1 MAASRYFD
9 NSVLA
14 EGIRIANGQTN
25 GVSHINKFGFNPAL
39 SGSYETIHDA
49 GGVYSYIATP
59 GTASVA
65 GASDSGAV
73 IEVQGLDANYNQV
86 TEDITVGAT
95 GSTVFSRVFRARVKS
110 LSSGTTNQGNITV
123 TVDSAV
129 RATILTGNGQT
140 LMALYT
146 IPANKKGYLKYFQGS
161 VEKNQDVI
169 FKIFTRNIDDG
180 AFNLKGQFG
189 TFGTPVTYDYQIPLE
204 FDEKTDIEIQAKAG
218 ATTGGG
224 AIFDLILVDE

>member
-1 MAASRYFD
+1 MAVSRYFD
-9 NSVLA
+9 NSQLA
-14 EGIRIANGQTN
+14 EAIRISNGQTK

-39 SGSYETIHDA
+39 SSSYETVHDA
-49 GGVYSYIATP
+49 GGVYSYISTP
-59 GTASVA
+59 GTAAVA

-146 IPANKKGYLKYFQGS
+146 IPANKKGYLTYFQGS
-161 VEKNQDVI
+161 MEKDTDAI
-169 FKIFTRNIDDG
+169 FKLFSRPIDDG
-180 AFNLKGQFG
+180 VFNLKGQFG
-189 TFGTPVTYDYQIPLE
+189 THGAPVTYDYKIPLE
-204 FDEKTDIEIQAKAG
+204 FEEKTDIEIQAKTG
-218 ATTGGG
+218 GTTGGG
-224 AIFDLILVDE
+224 AIFDLILLDD